1 VVAVLVIPDGAAQ
14 PMRAGL
20 PTALAAARTPVLDGL
35 AATGEVARVA
45 VTPAGVPAGSE
56 AGVPALLG
64 HPPARAL
71 GRGWIDAAGYGVPV
85 PKGMVPWRADVL
97 RDDGARASAAMA
109 RMIATALGGAWTH
122 GHRLL
127 LFAPEGAAPVGGA
140 AGAAAAARDAAASGV
155 RVWADGARLPQA
167 LDEATVV
174 VAARGAA
181 AGCARLLG
189 AALVVPPGATGD
201 VDTDL
206 HAKARAAVDA
216 IERGARR
223 VVVHVGAPDEAAHR
237 HDVDAKTEALEALD
251 AALLGPLSDAVAR
264 MRGTLAVCPDHG
276 TDPLDGTHDAG
287 AVPALRWGRGI
298 APAGPD
304 RLTEAHSAGAPVRP
318 AAWPLH
324 GTARLEAAA

>member
-14 PMRAGL
+14 PLRPGV
-20 PTALAAARTPVLDGL
+20 PTALAAARTPVLDAL

-71 GRGWIDAAGYGVPV
+71 GRGRIDAAGYGVSV
-85 PKGMVPWRADVL
+85 PAGLVPWRADVL
-97 RDDGARASAAMA
+97 RDDGSRATAGMA
-109 RMIATALGGAWTH
+109 RMIAAALGGAWTH
-122 GHRLL
+122 GHRLV
-127 LFAPEGAAPVGGA
+127 LFAPAGTAPAGGP
-140 AGAAAAARDAAASGV
+140 GV
-155 RVWADGARLPQA
+155 RVWADGARLPRA
-167 LDEATVV
+167 LDDTTVV

-201 VDTDL
+201 VDTDM
-206 HAKARAAVDA
+206 HAKAWAAVDA
-216 IERGARR
+216 IERGAGR
-223 VVVHVGAPDEAAHR
+223 VVIHVGAPDEAAHR
-237 HDVDAKTEALEALD
+237 RDAGAKAQALEALD
-251 AALLGPLSDAVAR
+251 AALLAPLSDAVSSA
-264 MRGTLAVCPDHG
+264 RGTLAVCPDHG

-287 AVPALRWGRGI
+287 AVPALRWGAGI

-304 RLTEAHSAGAPVRP
+304 RMTEAASAGAAVRP
-318 AAWPLH
+318 PAWPLH
-324 GTARLEAAA
+324 GAARVEAAA